1 MQAHS
6 RNFVGHRA
14 LGSSL
19 FALPGTL
26 AFSSKLFISAVVFG
40 AHVLA
45 RIVCLGFGMLF
56 PCCDVVV
63 GWQRVVQ
70 KGGVAISP

>member
-1 MQAHS
+1 
-6 RNFVGHRA
+6 
-14 LGSSL
+14 
-19 FALPGTL
+19 LPETL
-26 AFSSKLFISAVVFG
+26 SFFSKLFVSAFVFG

-45 RIVCLGFGMLF
+45 RIVCLGFIMLF

-70 KGGVAISP
+70 KGGVAILP

>member
-1 MQAHS
+1 LPET
-6 RNFVGHRA
+6 
-14 LGSSL
+14 LG
-19 FALPGTL
+19 
-26 AFSSKLFISAVVFG
+26 FSSKLFISAVVFG

-56 PCCDVVV
+56 PCCDVV

-70 KGGVAISP
+70 KGGVAILP